1 MNTPR
6 TRHASRREFVLATLG
21 ASALAATGPLFAQS
35 WPERPITF
43 ICPWPAGGTAD
54 QSMRALC
61 TVAGKLL
68 GQPIAV
74 ENRAGASGMIGAKAL
89 ASARADGYTI
99 GQIPI
104 SVTRFSQLGS
114 LQADPRKDYTYIART
129 SGQTFGI
136 AVPAHSPF
144 KTLKDFVAAAKARP
158 GQVTYA
164 HAGVGGATHVGM
176 EQFAQAAGIKF
187 NAIAYKGGS
196 AALQD
201 VLGETTAFVGDD
213 EGGGGGAFGDEAILD
228 HPGFLRAGF
237 LGGHL
242 GHRLGEQADALD
254 VAPRPAQVG
263 HGGDRDAGPGGGH
276 VEEGLVL
283 DEHEQSG
290 LQPGRRDEVAGDIG
304 AAGDLEIDQA
314 LAKAIMGDQ
323 RLLRRLDLVQGQ
335 RQGDADFGAGTF
347 QPGEMAGA
355 VDQPAIDHGR
365 NLINA
370 VGEQEAAIERGDA
383 DVFERQKLAVEIGDG
398 HGGGRSLV
406 W

>member
-89 ASARADGYTI
+89 ASAKADGYTI

-136 AVPAHSPF
+136 AVPANSPF

-176 EQFAQAAGIKF
+176 EEFAGVAGIQL
-187 NAIAYKGGS
+187 NHVPYKGG
-196 AALQD
+196 AEALQG
-201 VLGETTAFVGDD
+201 V
-213 EGGGGGAFGDEAILD
+213 
-228 HPGFLRAGF
+228 
-237 LGGHL
+237 LGGHVDAL
-242 GHRLGEQADALD
+242 ADSSSWAPHVEAGKLRLLATWGEQRTARFKDVPTLRECGYDVVVDAPNGIG
-254 VAPRPAQVG
+254 APRGLDPAVAA
-263 HGGDRDAGPGGGH
+263 RLREAFRAAVASPEFKSVAEKLDAPLLYLDGPDYEKY
-276 VEEGLVL
+276 VNTVYQKETVL
-283 DEHEQSG
+283 
-290 LQPGRRDEVAGDIG
+290 
-304 AAGDLEIDQA
+304 IDK
-314 LAKAIMGDQ
+314 LK
-323 RLLRRLDLVQGQ
+323 LRELMKG
-335 RQGDADFGAGTF
+335 
-347 QPGEMAGA
+347 
-355 VDQPAIDHGR
+355 
-365 NLINA
+365 
-370 VGEQEAAIERGDA
+370 
-383 DVFERQKLAVEIGDG
+383 
-398 HGGGRSLV
+398 
-406 W
+406 